1 MNNLLNIE
9 EEEEEEEEDEET
21 MEEDMEKDDVGLEF
35 LAKKDE
41 DDDSKSKVKLNA
53 LAFFAVYCYTKN
65 MSNQYLIFD
74 FRGILIKMAQGRR
87 SLT

>member
-1 MNNLLNIE
+1 MCTIAWINEIILNNLLNIE
-9 EEEEEEEEDEET
+9 EEEEEEEEET

-53 LAFFAVYCYTKN
+53 
-65 MSNQYLIFD
+65 
-74 FRGILIKMAQGRR
+74 
-87 SLT
+87 